1 MKWKGDQD
9 LQKIYLHLVSRED
22 QLFFLFIQMWLDEI
36 EYIMSLYLGPDNISA
51 ATNGNVEVEIH
62 YLLH

>member
-1 MKWKGDQD
+1 MKWEGDQD

>member
-1 MKWKGDQD
+1 MKWDGDQD